1 MKYFIYTIL
10 VSFCFFSLSSNY
22 FINKSLRA
30 QFLMEGRNTE
40 FSLSQVDS
48 MLPFYPFA
56 SATSQPLDLQRATS
70 SFSDGN
76 IDLGY
81 KYLQS
86 ARSQNPY
93 TFYPELI
100 LSRYHL
106 RFNNIDSAYYYSNL
120 AFKGWPKNI
129 EHFENHLKILSMKGD
144 TLAIIEAG
152 KYVGDKVSKQG
163 DYIKLFKEYINK
175 AKLFYLDFDYPDA
188 RQITNKELQQKWVRA
203 YNFKGSKS
211 VLDSTQ
217 TFAFTKNT
225 VTIFGKE
232 KLEYNYQLKNDSL
245 FYYFTNSKD
254 PFFKIKISYSPSKS
268 TLIFSDVKVANG
280 YQIQFYKPVE

>member
-22 FINKSLRA
+22 FIKKSLRA
-30 QFLMEGRNTE
+30 QYFLEGRNTD

-70 SFSDGN
+70 AFSDGN

-120 AFKGWPKNI
+120 AFNGWPKNI

-152 KYVGDKVSKQG
+152 KYVGDKVSQQG